1 MGDGGEDK
9 GAEVMTVMRQAKLV
23 KVEFADP
30 SMAVVVC
37 LSVSCC
43 AVWCASECRE
53 RLTERIKNCFFL
65 LVTS

>member
-1 MGDGGEDK
+1 
-9 GAEVMTVMRQAKLV
+9 MRQAKLV

-43 AVWCASECRE
+43 ASLCRAVPCGVRANAESECPRGTRIAFSFLS
-53 RLTERIKNCFFL
+53 RLEGC
-65 LVTS
+65 